1 MELLLGFLKNPKYN
15 VYPVIRFIEDH
26 MNKLREDGVVWG
38 YDIQYLLT
46 GLFNQHPRTAIQFT
60 QEKRKDYAEF
70 YKEIIAQD

>member
-1 MELLLGFLKNPKYN
+1 
-15 VYPVIRFIEDH
+15 

-60 QEKRKDYAEF
+60 QEKRKDYADF